1 MVRYFMELA
10 YNGRNYHGWQR
21 QPNGNSVQE
30 LLETALTIILRQPTQ
45 VTGAGRTDAGV
56 HAAYIVAHFDT
67 ETPIDDTTQLAA
79 HLSRFLP
86 SDVVVY
92 SVTSVNDDAHSRFS
106 AIARRYEY
114 HVTTEKNP
122 FLQGLATRLRFVPDF
137 DKMNQAAAVLPEYSD
152 FTSFSRLHG
161 SAKTN
166 ICKVKNAIW
175 EQSGSRY
182 IFTIEADRFL
192 RNMVRAIVGTL
203 LDVGRGK
210 LTIDQFR
217 EIIELKDRSRA
228 GTSAPAEGLY
238 LVDVAYPPDV
248 FVPSRKII
256 V

>member
-10 YNGRNYHGWQR
+10 YNGSKYHGWQR

-30 LLETALTIILRQPTQ
+30 LLETALTTILRQPTQ

-67 ETPIDDTTQLAA
+67 TTPIDDPMQLAA
-79 HLSRFLP
+79 HISRFLP

-92 SVTSVNDDAHSRFS
+92 SVTPVNDEAHSRFS

-122 FLQGLATRLRFVPDF
+122 FLQGLAARLRFVPDF
-137 DKMNQAAAVLPEYSD
+137 DKMNQAAAILLEYSD

-166 ICKVKNAIW
+166 ICKVQKAIW
-175 EQSGSRY
+175 EQSGHRY

-238 LVDVAYPPDV
+238 LVDVTYPPEV
-248 FVPSRKII
+248 FVPSRRVI